1 MAALDT
7 NVLVRFL
14 VQDDAKQG
22 LLARALIRSTLE
34 NGEPLFVPVTVMLEL
49 EWVLRSNFGFDKAQ
63 IIQTLSSLLATSE
76 LSFESETAVEVAVES
91 FRQTKADFSDCI
103 HIALCDAAGMTPMWT
118 FDRAAAKVAG
128 AKLLPDDRE
137 RV

>member
-22 LLARALIRSTLE
+22 LLARELIRSTLAK
-34 NGEPLFVPVTVMLEL
+34 GEPLFVPVTVMLEL

-63 IIQTLSSLLATSE
+63 IMLTLASLLAASE
-76 LSFESETAVEVAVES
+76 LSFESEKSVEVALEL
-91 FRQTKADFSDCI
+91 FRQNKADFSDCV
-103 HIALCDAAGMTPMWT
+103 HIAISHSAGMTPMWT
-118 FDRAAAKVAG
+118 FDRAASKVDG
-128 AKLLPDDRE
+128 AKLLSE
-137 RV
+137 KLK

>member
-22 LLARALIRSTLE
+22 LLARELIRSILAK
-34 NGEPLFVPVTVMLEL
+34 GEPLFVPVTVMLEL

-63 IIQTLSSLLATSE
+63 IILTLSNLLAAAE
-76 LSFESETAVEVAVES
+76 LSFESETAVDVAVEL
-91 FRQTKADFSDCI
+91 FRQNKADFSDCV
-103 HIALCDAAGMTPMWT
+103 HVALCHAAGMTPMWT
-118 FDRAAAKVAG
+118 FDRAASKVDG
-128 AKLLPDDRE
+128 AQLLSA
-137 RV
+137 

>member
-22 LLARALIRSTLE
+22 LLARELIRSTLAK
-34 NGEPLFVPVTVMLEL
+34 GEALFTPVTVMLEL

-63 IIQTLSSLLATSE
+63 IILTLSSLLSAAE
-76 LSFESETAVEVAVES
+76 LTFESESAVNVAVEL
-91 FRQTKADFSDCI
+91 FRQNKADFSDCV
-103 HIALCDAAGMTPMWT
+103 HIALSDAAGMTPMWT
-118 FDRAAAKVAG
+118 FDRAASKVDG
-128 AKLLPDDRE
+128 GKLLSD
-137 RV
+137 